1 MSLLVR
7 IVDDNFQ
14 HEAVEL
20 RLGQRVGAFLLDGVL
35 RGHHQERL
43 FQLVRGFADGD
54 LAFLHGFEQ
63 GALHLGRGAV
73 YFIRQDEVGEN
84 RSFLDGEFLRLLA
97 VNHGAYHVGRQQ
109 VGRELDAV
117 EVCLHQVGQRLDGQ
131 CLGQARHPF
140 EQDVPVREQAYQ
152 QRVHQVLLP
161 HDDLVHAHDQR
172 IHESTLLLNA
182 FIKFSN
188 IN

>member
-1 MSLLVR
+1 MSCGVSTGATVGFTFSMFCRRMSFSFLLLR

-20 RLGQRVGAFLLDGVL
+20 RFGQRVGAFLLDGVL

-84 RSFLDGEFLRLLA
+84 RSFF
-97 VNHGAYHVGRQQ
+97 
-109 VGRELDAV
+109 
-117 EVCLHQVGQRLDGQ
+117 
-131 CLGQARHPF
+131 
-140 EQDVPVREQAYQ
+140 
-152 QRVHQVLLP
+152 
-161 HDDLVHAHDQR
+161 
-172 IHESTLLLNA
+172 
-182 FIKFSN
+182 
-188 IN
+188 